1 MSDAERDTSSAEG
14 NAERDG
20 TVPARNPAATGAGH
34 ALDQHGVHT
43 DPAALQE
50 LTDAADAEPTAGVGA
65 DGAVAGYRA
74 GRTLRLGVELRR
86 QLRRRRT
93 QLVLAFVAL
102 LPVILVAAFEI
113 GEASPNR
120 RSGGFIDLATAS
132 APNFVVVALFVSGS
146 FLLPMIVALYF
157 GDTIAS
163 ESSWSSLKYLLAI
176 PVPRHRLLRQKAMAS
191 ALLSALTIVVLPVSA
206 LVVGTI
212 WYGTGEAI
220 SPTGDSIAFSDSVLA
235 LGLATL
241 YLIVHLAWVAGLAMV
256 LSVSTDAPL
265 GAVGGAVLVS
275 ILSQILDQITALG
288 DLRDFLPTHFSFAW
302 MDLIATDV
310 EWTRMASG
318 ALSATLF
325 GTVFFLLAAR
335 RFATKDVTS

>member
-1 MSDAERDTSSAEG
+1 MSDADKPATLASA
-14 NAERDG
+14 
-20 TVPARNPAATGAGH
+20 
-34 ALDQHGVHT
+34 GVHT
-43 DPAALQE
+43 DPAAVDE
-50 LTDAADAEPTAGVGA
+50 LTAADTPATDVRP

-93 QLVLAFVAL
+93 QLVLALVAL

-132 APNFVVVALFVSGS
+132 APNFVVVALVVSGT

-163 ESSWSSLKYLLAI
+163 ESAWSSMKYLLAI

-191 ALLSALTIVVLPVSA
+191 ALLSALTLALLPLVSLGVGIV
-206 LVVGTI
+206 
-212 WYGTGEAI
+212 WYGAGDAI
-220 SPTGDSIAFSDSVLA
+220 SPTGDSVPFGQSLIAIVLTALYIIIHLSWVAA
-235 LGLATL
+235 LGLL
-241 YLIVHLAWVAGLAMV
+241 

-265 GAVGGAVLVS
+265 GAVGGTVLIS

-288 DLRDFLPTHFSFAW
+288 DLREFLPTHFSFAW
-302 MDLIATDV
+302 MDLIATETD
-310 EWTRMASG
+310 WTNIASG
-318 ALSATLF
+318 AFSAVLYAAVF
-325 GTVFFLLAAR
+325 GLLAAR
-335 RFATKDVTS
+335 RFATKDITS

>member
-1 MSDAERDTSSAEG
+1 MSDTERDTAG
-14 NAERDG
+14 GRADG
-20 TVPARNPAATGAGH
+20 
-34 ALDQHGVHT
+34 QHGVHT

-50 LTDAADAEPTAGVGA
+50 LTDAADAEPTAGSGT

-102 LPVILVAAFEI
+102 LPFILVAAFEL
-113 GEASPNR
+113 GDANPNR

-132 APNFVVVALFVSGS
+132 APNFVVVAMFVSGS
-146 FLLPMIVALYF
+146 FLLPMIVALFF

-176 PVPRHRLLRQKAMAS
+176 PVPRHRLLRQKAVAS
-191 ALLSALTIVVLPVSA
+191 ALLAATTIIVLPVSA
-206 LVVGTI
+206 LIAGTI
-212 WYGTGEAI
+212 WYGTGQAI
-220 SPTGDSIAFSDSVLA
+220 SPTGDSIAFGDSLIA
-235 LGLATL
+235 IALATL
-241 YLIVHLAWVAGLAMV
+241 YVIIHLTWVAGLAMA

-275 ILSQILDQITALG
+275 ILSQILNQITALG
-288 DLRDFLPTHFSFAW
+288 DLREFLPTHFSFAW

-310 EWTRMASG
+310 EWSRMASG
-318 ALSATLF
+318 ALSAVVYGTLF
-325 GTVFFLLAAR
+325 FLIATR
-335 RFATKDVTS
+335 RFSTKDITS